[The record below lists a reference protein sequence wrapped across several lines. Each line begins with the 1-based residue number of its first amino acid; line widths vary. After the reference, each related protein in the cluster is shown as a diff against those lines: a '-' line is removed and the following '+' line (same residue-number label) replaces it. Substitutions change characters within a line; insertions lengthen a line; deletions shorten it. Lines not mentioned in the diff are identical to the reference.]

1 MVARLAPPRLPHLVV
16 EALARVRQV
25 RPEVTL
31 ALVGDGPLRP
41 RVEGAVAQHRL
52 EGAVDLLGER
62 NDVADLLVHAS
73 CAVHLS
79 TYEGASLAVLEAMA
93 AGLPVVA
100 SRLGGMD
107 ELVVDGVTGRLV
119 DNEAADIAGAILD
132 VLGRPDGG
140 RKLAE
145 RAGTLPER
153 SPGRDGGGDAPGL
166 RGPAGPLTTQ
176 RGGVG
181 LNPAPSVVDGVR
193 SNTPTPGWRQRQ
205 TLREEGAQSHGTHA
219 VSRATEPP
227 GRPSRS
233 MTWRTH
239 DASTDRACDL
249 GGHHVAG
256 DAGAGP
262 GHPGVCGDRDGR
274 PPQCDRPAR
283 PAQRRHHGHR
293 RRPLRRHRPQ
303 RGESGRIPAIKAASP
318 GVKVLVYKDMSSTRS
333 YAVRNGVDDA
343 KLPTGVGYA
352 VAERTHPE
360 WFLTTTAGARVEW
373 AGYPGHWWM
382 DIGNDS
388 YIDAWTASVSAEL
401 AAGGWDG
408 VMVDNTMNT
417 PEYYLPGDSILAK
430 YPNDASYAAAT
441 DHFLAVAG
449 PRLRSGGFSVIPN
462 LGGNFVDLTT
472 YRRWVGYASGALRE
486 HFGRWG
492 SDGNGQILTDWA
504 WSHQLEQ
511 QEIVQGLGRT
521 FLAVPYAR
529 TTDVGFQ
536 RYVRSSFLLGWDGGS
551 SSLLFT
557 PPAAGVDPF
566 AQGWTTDIG
575 TPTAA
580 RTAVGIGWKRSY
592 SDGTVVVNPSSTGTV
607 TIPLGAAHTLPDG
620 STASQVTLGPAS
632 GLTLAR
638 VAPASAPAPTTTTSA
653 SAPVPTTTAPAP
665 APAPTPTTAAPALA
679 PATSAPA
686 AAPAPAP
693 ATTTAVAPAPAPV
706 APSASAVA
714 STPAP
719 VGTVRAST
727 AAPSAP
733 GYLVLG
739 SDGEVY
745 AYGASRSLGSLPA
758 LGIRNNRA
766 ITLSST
772 PSGQGYWI
780 LGADGG
786 IFTFGDA
793 QFLGSVPGL
802 GLRGVSAIDLQP
814 TPSGHGYWILGADG
828 GIFTFGDAQFY
839 GSVPGLG
846 IKNKAAK
853 VAPTPSGRGYWVL
866 GADGGIFSFGD
877 ADFFGSLPGINV
889 QNTSIALAA
898 TPTGRGYWIL
908 GADGGIFSF
917 GDASFHGSL
926 PGLGVTTPGIQFRP
940 TRSGAGYY
948 ISLDPRRRLRLRG
961 RGGPRIAG
969 RAQHPGPGPDGQRL
983 STSR

>member
-1 MVARLAPPRLPHLVV
+1 MLRRYAPAISAATTLLVTLV
-16 EALARVRQV
+16 LALATPACAATATVAH
-25 RPEVTL
+25 PNATGLL
-31 ALVGDGPLRP
+31 ALRNGDI
-41 RVEGAVAQHRL
+41 
-52 EGAVDLLGER
+52 
-62 NDVADLLVHAS
+62 
-73 CAVHLS
+73 
-79 TYEGASLAVLEAMA
+79 T
-93 AGLPVVA
+93 
-100 SRLGGMD
+100 
-107 ELVVDGVTGRLV
+107 
-119 DNEAADIAGAILD
+119 
-132 VLGRPDGG
+132 
-140 RKLAE
+140 
-145 RAGTLPER
+145 
-153 SPGRDGGGDAPGL
+153 
-166 RGPAGPLTTQ
+166 
-176 RGGVG
+176 
-181 LNPAPSVVDGVR
+181 
-193 SNTPTPGWRQRQ
+193 
-205 TLREEGAQSHGTHA
+205 
-219 VSRATEPP
+219 AT
-227 GRPSRS
+227 
-233 MTWRTH
+233 
-239 DASTDRACDL
+239 
-249 GGHHVAG
+249 
-256 DAGAGP
+256 DAGRY
-262 GHPGVCGDRDGR
+262 GVIVLN
-274 PPQCDRPAR
+274 AW
-283 PAQRRHHGHR
+283 
-293 RRPLRRHRPQ
+293 
-303 RGESGRIPAIKAASP
+303 ESGRIPAIKAASP

-360 WFLTTTAGARVEW
+360 WFLTTTAGARVES

-472 YRRWVGYASGALRE
+472 YRRWVGYASGALPRA
-486 HFGRWG
+486 FGRWG

-521 FLAVPYAR
+521 FLAVPYPR

-536 RYVRSSFLLGWDGGS
+536 RYVRSSFLLGWDGGG

-638 VAPASAPAPTTTTSA
+638 WRRPRRRRRPPRPRLRPRSPRP
-653 SAPVPTTTAPAP
+653 PLPLPLP
-665 APAPTPTTAAPALA
+665 PRPRRPPPRRWPRQRALRPPRRLRRPPPRPPWPRHGPGGA
-679 PATSAPA
+679 LGFGGGLDAGPGRHRPRLHRR
-686 AAPAPAP
+686 
-693 ATTTAVAPAPAPV
+693 
-706 APSASAVA
+706 
-714 STPAP
+714 P
-719 VGTVRAST
+719 VGARLPRARERRRGVRLRRQPLARV
-727 AAPSAP
+727 A
-733 GYLVLG
+733 
-739 SDGEVY
+739 
-745 AYGASRSLGSLPA
+745 PA

-780 LGADGG
+780 LGADSS

-793 QFLGSVPGL
+793 PVPRVRPPASGSV
-802 GLRGVSAIDLQP
+802 A
-814 TPSGHGYWILGADG
+814 
-828 GIFTFGDAQFY
+828 
-839 GSVPGLG
+839 
-846 IKNKAAK
+846 
-853 VAPTPSGRGYWVL
+853 
-866 GADGGIFSFGD
+866 
-877 ADFFGSLPGINV
+877 
-889 QNTSIALAA
+889 
-898 TPTGRGYWIL
+898 
-908 GADGGIFSF
+908 
-917 GDASFHGSL
+917 
-926 PGLGVTTPGIQFRP
+926 
-940 TRSGAGYY
+940 
-948 ISLDPRRRLRLRG
+948 
-961 RGGPRIAG
+961 
-969 RAQHPGPGPDGQRL
+969 
-983 STSR
+983 